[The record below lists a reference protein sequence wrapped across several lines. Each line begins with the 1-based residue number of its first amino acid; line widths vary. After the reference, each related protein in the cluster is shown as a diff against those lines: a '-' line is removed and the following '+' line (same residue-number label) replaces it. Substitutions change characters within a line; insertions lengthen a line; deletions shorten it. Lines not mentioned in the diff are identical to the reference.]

1 MRRNSEALQKNIF
14 RERSMAVSIFNKTL
28 HETREKYHAIAKIA
42 NLDFN
47 KNIRRQ
53 QYNLF

>member
-53 QYNLF
+53 QYALF